1 MGFFYTVREG
11 DYLSSIARAHGF
23 VDGAAL
29 YEHPANE
36 ALRNERPDPNILAP
50 GDLIYIPSSKAA
62 EHSFSTDTRLR
73 VEVPTRADTLEVEL
87 RTWRDEP
94 YANAPYTLVVAGEVI
109 YGDTDDDGRLRC
121 ERLPPGIKR
130 IELEFAERKMT
141 LVIGGLD
148 PVDTV
153 SGIQGRLRNLCYY
166 SGRCHGILDDA
177 TRDAITRFKRLHD
190 LGDGPRISDV
200 LIEKLA
206 ELHGC

>member
-23 VDGAAL
+23 LDGAAL

-50 GDLIYIPSSKAA
+50 GDQVYIPTSKAA
-62 EHSFSTDTRLR
+62 EHGSPTDTRLR
-73 VEVPTRADTLEVEL
+73 IEVATQPDTLEVEL

-94 YANAPYTLVVAGEVI
+94 YANAPYTLTVAGEVI
-109 YGDTDDDGRLRC
+109 HGDTDGDGILRY
-121 ERLPPGIKR
+121 ERLPPGVER
-130 IELEFAERKMT
+130 IELQFATRQMA

-177 TRDAITRFKRLHD
+177 TRDAISRFKRLHD
-190 LGDGPRISDV
+190 LGDGPRITDALV
-200 LIEKLA
+200 EKLA